1 VYPNDG
7 MKCPFSK
14 PLPSVKTGVF
24 ADYCHVLAFSY
35 TLLNKIGSREA
46 AIPSFFCT
54 FARSKTQ

>member
-1 VYPNDG
+1 
-7 MKCPFSK
+7 MKGPFSK
-14 PLPSVKTGVF
+14 PMPSVKTGIF